1 MIDGRY
7 VLFLLFFPK
16 RKRVLRLPSSRIMQ
30 EFLQSRM
37 LLYPTTIHARRGGV
51 IEALCLVRGLSGY
64 LIYAL
69 T

>member
-16 RKRVLRLPSSRIMQ
+16 RKRILRLPSRIMQ

-37 LLYPTTIHARRGGV
+37 LLYPTTFHARRGGV